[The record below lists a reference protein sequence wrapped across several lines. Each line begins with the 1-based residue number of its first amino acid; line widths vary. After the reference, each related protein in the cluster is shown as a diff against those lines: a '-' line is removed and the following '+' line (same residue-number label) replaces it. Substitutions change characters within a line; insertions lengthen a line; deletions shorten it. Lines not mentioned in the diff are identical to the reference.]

1 MMNIIVLSIKNIIKT
16 NFALSAIM
24 LSVLFC
30 QEYSNDSIDKKQK
43 SLNEIDSEIISLEKK
58 LKSEINNAAES
69 EQKIQFI
76 NDNIKKERVNISE
89 KRYEKEQ
96 KQKLLDNATLIL
108 DSLDLDLRN
117 IKDSKSDVEK
127 IINKLNISNKEID
140 YKIKVINDSI
150 KIVNQKISNTSN
162 DLDIVKQKTKRIVIE
177 TLAIKSPSEIEF
189 MLESENWDMF
199 IINSNLYESLIES
212 QKNSFDELIKKYEN
226 ISKQLIQDSLM
237 KQDLYLDKNNLIGK
251 LNDYKKQLKNFNT
264 YKSKLDILIDE
275 KKEFANLLKKEF
287 EQIGLD
293 LNDSKDKIL
302 SLEQDLEQLTK
313 KNNSSIETQEKIKSQ
328 IAIKQKARESIRTEI
343 LKLIENAKKYDGLDF
358 IKLKGQLP
366 WPIDGKIITKFGKH
380 TNPDTKVVINYD
392 LIEIQPNMSKEEK
405 IILLAKQINPSS
417 PNKAIVKQFQNM
429 TMNLKSGDRGYGVFG
444 PQTTKKWKQYNKM
457 QFLKEDDPVYAIYN
471 GIVESINFVNPIVGV
486 VIIINHGNDYF
497 SVYNGNI
504 EVSVMEGS
512 EIKTSQK
519 IGSIEKKNVLSFQL
533 WKNNT
538 PINPEKWFMKK

>member
-16 NFALSAIM
+16 NFALSTIM

-43 SLNEIDSEIISLEKK
+43 SLNEIDSEIISLENK

-457 QFLKEDDPVYAIYN
+457 QLLKEDEPVYAIYN

>member
-16 NFALSAIM
+16 NFALSAII

-108 DSLDLDLRN
+108 DSLDLDLKN

-162 DLDIVKQKTKRIVIE
+162 DLDIVKQKTKKIVIE
-177 TLAIKSPSEIEF
+177 TLTIKSPSEIEF
-189 MLESENWDMF
+189 MLASENWDMF

-212 QKNSFDELIKKYEN
+212 QKTSFDELIKKYEN

-275 KKEFANLLKKEF
+275 KKNFVDLLTKEYQ
-287 EQIGLD
+287 QIGLD

-358 IKLKGQLP
+358 TKLKGQLP

-417 PNKAIVKQFQNM
+417 PNEAIVKKFQNM

-457 QFLKEDDPVYAIYN
+457 QFLKEDEPVYAIYN

>member
-1 MMNIIVLSIKNIIKT
+1 MNIIVLSIKNIIKT

-43 SLNEIDSEIISLEKK
+43 SLNEIDSEIISLENK

-212 QKNSFDELIKKYEN
+212 QKNSFDELIRKYEN

-237 KQDLYLDKNNLIGK
+237 KQDLYLDKNNLIDK

-457 QFLKEDDPVYAIYN
+457 QLLKEDEPVYAIYN

>member
-24 LSVLFC
+24 LGVLFC

-108 DSLDLDLRN
+108 DSLDLDLKN
-117 IKDSKSDVEK
+117 IKDSKSDVKK

-162 DLDIVKQKTKRIVIE
+162 DLDIVKQKTKKIVIE
-177 TLAIKSPSEIEF
+177 TLTIKSPSEIEF
-189 MLESENWDMF
+189 MLASENWDMF

-212 QKNSFDELIKKYEN
+212 QKTSFDELIKKYEN

-275 KKEFANLLKKEF
+275 KKNFVDLLTKEYQ
-287 EQIGLD
+287 QIGLD

-358 IKLKGQLP
+358 TKLKGQLP

-417 PNKAIVKQFQNM
+417 PNEAIVKKFQNM

-457 QFLKEDDPVYAIYN
+457 QFLKEDEPVYAIYN

>member
-1 MMNIIVLSIKNIIKT
+1 MNIIVLSIKNIIKT

-237 KQDLYLDKNNLIGK
+237 KQDLYLDKNNLIDK

-302 SLEQDLEQLTK
+302 SLEQELEQLTK

-457 QFLKEDDPVYAIYN
+457 QLLKEDEPVYAIYN

>member
-108 DSLDLDLRN
+108 DSLDLDLKN

-162 DLDIVKQKTKRIVIE
+162 DLDIIKQKTKKIVIE
-177 TLAIKSPSEIEF
+177 TLTIKSPSEIEF
-189 MLESENWDMF
+189 MLASENWDMF

-275 KKEFANLLKKEF
+275 KKNFVDLLTKEYQ
-287 EQIGLD
+287 QIGLD

-302 SLEQDLEQLTK
+302 SLEQDLEQLIK
-313 KNNSSIETQEKIKSQ
+313 KNNSSIVTQEKIKSQ

-358 IKLKGQLP
+358 TKLKGQLP

-417 PNKAIVKQFQNM
+417 PNKAIVKKFQNM

-457 QFLKEDDPVYAIYN
+457 QFLKEDEPVYAIYN

>member
-24 LSVLFC
+24 LGVLFC

-108 DSLDLDLRN
+108 DSLDLDLKN

-162 DLDIVKQKTKRIVIE
+162 DLDIVKQKTKKLVIE
-177 TLAIKSPSEIEF
+177 TLTIKSPSEIEF
-189 MLESENWDMF
+189 MLASENWDMF

-212 QKNSFDELIKKYEN
+212 QKTSFDELIKKYEN

-275 KKEFANLLKKEF
+275 KKNFVDLLTKEYQ
-287 EQIGLD
+287 QIGLD

-358 IKLKGQLP
+358 TKLKGQLP

-417 PNKAIVKQFQNM
+417 PNEAIVKKFQNM

-457 QFLKEDDPVYAIYN
+457 QFLKEDEPVYAIYN

-538 PINPEKWFMKK
+538 PIDPEKWFMKK

>member
-16 NFALSAIM
+16 NFALSTIM

-43 SLNEIDSEIISLEKK
+43 SLNEIDSEIISLENK

-76 NDNIKKERVNISE
+76 NDNIKKELVNISE

-96 KQKLLDNATLIL
+96 KQKLLDNASLIL
-108 DSLDLDLRN
+108 DSLNLDLQN
-117 IKDSKSDVEK
+117 IKSSKLDVEK
-127 IINKLNISNKEID
+127 IINKLNITNKEID

-150 KIVNQKISNTSN
+150 KIVNKKISNTSN
-162 DLDIVKQKTKRIVIE
+162 NLNIVKQKTKKIVIE
-177 TLAIKSPSEIEF
+177 TLAIESPSEIEF
-189 MLESENWDMF
+189 MLASNNWDMF

-264 YKSKLDILIDE
+264 YKEELDLLIDE
-275 KKEFANLLKKEF
+275 KKQFANLLTKEYK
-287 EQIGLD
+287 QIGLD

-302 SLEQDLEQLTK
+302 SLEQDLEKLTK
-313 KNNSSIETQEKIKSQ
+313 KNNSSIEAQEKIKSQ

-358 IKLKGQLP
+358 TKLKGQLP

-417 PNKAIVKQFQNM
+417 PNKSIVKKFQSM

-457 QFLKEDDPVYAIYN
+457 QFLKEDEPVYAIYN
-471 GIVESINFVNPIVGV
+471 GIIESINFVNPIVGV

-519 IGSIEKKNVLSFQL
+519 IGSIEKKNILSFQL

>member
-16 NFALSAIM
+16 NFALSAII

-96 KQKLLDNATLIL
+96 KQKLLDNAILIL
-108 DSLDLDLRN
+108 DSLDLDLKN

-162 DLDIVKQKTKRIVIE
+162 DLDIVKQKTKKIVIE
-177 TLAIKSPSEIEF
+177 TLTIKSPSEIEF
-189 MLESENWDMF
+189 MLASENWDMF

-212 QKNSFDELIKKYEN
+212 QKTSFDELIKKYEN

-275 KKEFANLLKKEF
+275 KKNFVDLLTKEYQ
-287 EQIGLD
+287 QIGLD

-358 IKLKGQLP
+358 TKLKGQLP

-417 PNKAIVKQFQNM
+417 PNEAIVKKFQNM

-457 QFLKEDDPVYAIYN
+457 QFLKEDEPVYAIYN

>member
-1 MMNIIVLSIKNIIKT
+1 MNIIVLSIKNIIKT

-457 QFLKEDDPVYAIYN
+457 QLLKEDEPVYAIYN

>member
-1 MMNIIVLSIKNIIKT
+1 MMNTIVLSIKNIIKT

-24 LSVLFC
+24 LGVLFC

-108 DSLDLDLRN
+108 DSLDLDLKN

-162 DLDIVKQKTKRIVIE
+162 DLDIVKQKTKKIVIE
-177 TLAIKSPSEIEF
+177 TLTIKSPSEIEF
-189 MLESENWDMF
+189 MLASENWDMF

-212 QKNSFDELIKKYEN
+212 QKTSFDELIKKYEN

-275 KKEFANLLKKEF
+275 KKQFTNLLTKEF

-358 IKLKGQLP
+358 TKLKGQLP

-417 PNKAIVKQFQNM
+417 PNEAIVKKFQNM

-457 QFLKEDDPVYAIYN
+457 QFLKEDEPVYAIYN

>member
-1 MMNIIVLSIKNIIKT
+1 MNIIVLSIKNIIKT

-24 LSVLFC
+24 LGVLFC

-108 DSLDLDLRN
+108 DSLDLDLKN

-162 DLDIVKQKTKRIVIE
+162 DLDIVKQKTKKIVIE
-177 TLAIKSPSEIEF
+177 TLTIKSPSEIEF
-189 MLESENWDMF
+189 MLASENWDMF

-212 QKNSFDELIKKYEN
+212 QKTSFDELIKKYEN

-275 KKEFANLLKKEF
+275 KKNFVDLLTKEYQ
-287 EQIGLD
+287 QIGLD

-358 IKLKGQLP
+358 TKLKGQLP

-417 PNKAIVKQFQNM
+417 PNEAIVKKFQNM

-457 QFLKEDDPVYAIYN
+457 QFLKEDEPVYAIYN

>member
-1 MMNIIVLSIKNIIKT
+1 MNIIVLSIKNIIKT
-16 NFALSAIM
+16 NFALSTII
-24 LSVLFC
+24 LSVMIC

-58 LKSEINNAAES
+58 LKSEINNAVES
-69 EQKIQFI
+69 KQKIQFL
-76 NDNIKKERVNISE
+76 NDNIEKERINISE
-89 KRYEKEQ
+89 KRYAKEQ
-96 KQKLLDNATLIL
+96 KEKLLDNATFIL
-108 DSLDLDLRN
+108 DSLDLDLKN
-117 IKDSKSDVEK
+117 IQDSKLDVEK
-127 IINKLNISNKEID
+127 IINQLNISNKVID

-150 KIVNQKISNTSN
+150 KIVNKKISNTSN
-162 DLDIVKQKTKRIVIE
+162 NLDMVKQKTKKIVIE

-199 IINSNLYESLIES
+199 IINSNLYKSLIEG

-226 ISKQLIQDSLM
+226 ISKQLVQDSLI
-237 KQDLYLDKNNLIGK
+237 KEDLFIDKNNLNGK

-264 YKSKLDILIDE
+264 YKEKLDILINE
-275 KKEFANLLKKEF
+275 KKQFVNLLTKEYQ
-287 EQIGLD
+287 QIGLD

-328 IAIKQKARESIRTEI
+328 IVIKQKARESIRTEI

-358 IKLKGQLP
+358 TKLKGQLP
-366 WPIDGKIITKFGKH
+366 WPIDGKIITKFGTH

-392 LIEIQPNMSKEEK
+392 LIEIQPNMSNEEK

-417 PNKAIVKQFQNM
+417 PNKTIVKKFQNL

-457 QFLKEDDPVYAIYN
+457 ELLKEDEPVYAIYN
-471 GIVESINFVNPIVGV
+471 GIIESINFVNPIVGV

-538 PINPEKWFMKK
+538 PINPEKWFIKK

>member
-108 DSLDLDLRN
+108 DSLNLDLRN

-251 LNDYKKQLKNFNT
+251 LNDYKKQLNNFNT

-457 QFLKEDDPVYAIYN
+457 QLLKEDEPVYAIYN

>member
-16 NFALSAIM
+16 NFALSTIM

-43 SLNEIDSEIISLEKK
+43 SLNEIDSEIISLENK

-96 KQKLLDNATLIL
+96 KQKLLDNATFIL
-108 DSLDLDLRN
+108 DSLNLDLQN
-117 IKDSKSDVEK
+117 IKNSKLDVEN
-127 IINKLNISNKEID
+127 IINKLNINNKEID

-150 KIVNQKISNTSN
+150 KIVNKKISNTSN
-162 DLDIVKQKTKRIVIE
+162 NLNIVKQKTKKIVIE
-177 TLAIKSPSEIEF
+177 TLAIESPSEIEF
-189 MLESENWDMF
+189 MLASDNWDMF

-251 LNDYKKQLKNFNT
+251 LNDYKNQLKNFNT
-264 YKSKLDILIDE
+264 YKEELDLLINE
-275 KKEFANLLKKEF
+275 KKQFANLLTKEYK
-287 EQIGLD
+287 QIGLD

-302 SLEQDLEQLTK
+302 SLEQNLEKLTK
-313 KNNSSIETQEKIKSQ
+313 KNNSSIEAQEKIKSQ
-328 IAIKQKARESIRTEI
+328 IAIKQKARESIRNEI

-358 IKLKGQLP
+358 TKLKGQLP

-392 LIEIQPNMSKEEK
+392 LIEIQPNMSEEEK

-417 PNKAIVKQFQNM
+417 PNKSIVKKFQNM

-457 QFLKEDDPVYAIYN
+457 QFLKEDEPVFAIYN
-471 GIVESINFVNPIVGV
+471 GIIESINFVNPIVGV

-519 IGSIEKKNVLSFQL
+519 IGSIKKKNVLSFQL

>member
-16 NFALSAIM
+16 NFALSTII
-24 LSVLFC
+24 LSVMIC

-69 EQKIQFI
+69 KQKIQFI
-76 NDNIKKERVNISE
+76 NDNIEKERINISE
-89 KRYEKEQ
+89 KRYAKEQ
-96 KQKLLDNATLIL
+96 KEKLLDNATFIL
-108 DSLDLDLRN
+108 DSLDLDLKN
-117 IKDSKSDVEK
+117 IQDSKLDVEK
-127 IINKLNISNKEID
+127 IINQLNISNKVID

-150 KIVNQKISNTSN
+150 KIVNEKISNTSN
-162 DLDIVKQKTKRIVIE
+162 NLNMVKQKTKKIVIE

-199 IINSNLYESLIES
+199 IINSNLYKSLIEG

-226 ISKQLIQDSLM
+226 ISKQLVQDSLI
-237 KQDLYLDKNNLIGK
+237 KEDLFIDKNNLNGK

-264 YKSKLDILIDE
+264 YKEKLDILINE
-275 KKEFANLLKKEF
+275 KKQFVNLLTKEYQ
-287 EQIGLD
+287 QIGLD

-328 IAIKQKARESIRTEI
+328 IVIKQKARESIRTEI

-358 IKLKGQLP
+358 TKLKGQLP

-392 LIEIQPNMSKEEK
+392 LIEIQPNMSNEEK

-417 PNKAIVKQFQNM
+417 PNKTIVKKFQNL

-457 QFLKEDDPVYAIYN
+457 ELSKEDEPVYAIYN
-471 GIVESINFVNPIVGV
+471 GIIESINFVNPIVGV

-538 PINPEKWFMKK
+538 PINPEKWFIKK

>member
-16 NFALSAIM
+16 NFALSTIM

-43 SLNEIDSEIISLEKK
+43 SLNEIDSEIISLENK

-96 KQKLLDNATLIL
+96 KQKLLDNATFIL
-108 DSLDLDLRN
+108 DSLNLDLQN
-117 IKDSKSDVEK
+117 IKNSKLDVEN
-127 IINKLNISNKEID
+127 IINKLNINNKEID

-150 KIVNQKISNTSN
+150 KIVNKKISNTSN
-162 DLDIVKQKTKRIVIE
+162 NLNIVKQKTKKIVIE
-177 TLAIKSPSEIEF
+177 TLAIESPSEIEF
-189 MLESENWDMF
+189 MLASDNWDMF

-264 YKSKLDILIDE
+264 YKKELDLLIDE
-275 KKEFANLLKKEF
+275 KKQFANLLTKEYK
-287 EQIGLD
+287 QIGLD

-302 SLEQDLEQLTK
+302 SLEQNLEKLTK
-313 KNNSSIETQEKIKSQ
+313 KNNSSIEAQEKIKSQ

-343 LKLIENAKKYDGLDF
+343 LKLIENAEKYDGLDF
-358 IKLKGQLP
+358 TKLKGQLP

-392 LIEIQPNMSKEEK
+392 LIEIQPNMSEEEK

-417 PNKAIVKQFQNM
+417 PNKSIVKKFQNM

-457 QFLKEDDPVYAIYN
+457 QFLKEDEPVFAIYN
-471 GIVESINFVNPIVGV
+471 GIIESINFVNPIVGV

>member
-16 NFALSAIM
+16 NFALSTII
-24 LSVLFC
+24 LSVMIC

-69 EQKIQFI
+69 KQKIQFI
-76 NDNIKKERVNISE
+76 NDNIEKERINISE
-89 KRYEKEQ
+89 KRYAKEQ
-96 KQKLLDNATLIL
+96 KEKLLDNATFIL
-108 DSLDLDLRN
+108 DSLDLDLKN
-117 IKDSKSDVEK
+117 IQDSKLDVEK
-127 IINKLNISNKEID
+127 IINQLNISNKVID

-150 KIVNQKISNTSN
+150 KIVNKKISNTSN
-162 DLDIVKQKTKRIVIE
+162 NLDMVKQKTKKIVIE

-199 IINSNLYESLIES
+199 IINSNLYKSLIEG

-226 ISKQLIQDSLM
+226 ISKQLVQDSLI
-237 KQDLYLDKNNLIGK
+237 KEDLFIDKNNLNGK

-264 YKSKLDILIDE
+264 YKEKLDILINE
-275 KKEFANLLKKEF
+275 KKQFVNLLTKEYQ
-287 EQIGLD
+287 QIGLD

-328 IAIKQKARESIRTEI
+328 IVIKQKARESIRTEI

-358 IKLKGQLP
+358 TKLKGQLP

-392 LIEIQPNMSKEEK
+392 LIEIQPNMSNEEK

-417 PNKAIVKQFQNM
+417 PNKTIVKKFQNL

-457 QFLKEDDPVYAIYN
+457 ELLKEDEPVYAIYN
-471 GIVESINFVNPIVGV
+471 GIIESINFVNPIVGV

-538 PINPEKWFMKK
+538 PINPEKWFIKK

>member
-16 NFALSAIM
+16 NFALSTII
-24 LSVLFC
+24 LSVMIC
-30 QEYSNDSIDKKQK
+30 QEYSNDSINKKQK

-69 EQKIQFI
+69 KQKIQFI
-76 NDNIKKERVNISE
+76 NDNIEKERINISE
-89 KRYEKEQ
+89 KRYAKEQ
-96 KQKLLDNATLIL
+96 KEKLLDNATFIL
-108 DSLDLDLRN
+108 DSLDLDLKN
-117 IKDSKSDVEK
+117 IQDSKLDVEK
-127 IINKLNISNKEID
+127 IINQLNISNKVID

-150 KIVNQKISNTSN
+150 KIVNKKISNTSN
-162 DLDIVKQKTKRIVIE
+162 NLDMVKQKTKKIVIE

-199 IINSNLYESLIES
+199 IINSNLYKSLIEG

-226 ISKQLIQDSLM
+226 ISKQLVQDSLT
-237 KQDLYLDKNNLIGK
+237 KEDLFIDKNNLNGK

-264 YKSKLDILIDE
+264 YKEKLDILINE
-275 KKEFANLLKKEF
+275 KKQFVNLLTKEYQ
-287 EQIGLD
+287 QIGLD

-328 IAIKQKARESIRTEI
+328 IVIKQKARESIRTEI

-358 IKLKGQLP
+358 TKLKGQLP

-392 LIEIQPNMSKEEK
+392 LIEIQPNMSNEEK

-417 PNKAIVKQFQNM
+417 PNKTIVKKFQNL

-457 QFLKEDDPVYAIYN
+457 ELLKEDEPVYAIYN
-471 GIVESINFVNPIVGV
+471 GIIESINFVNPIVGV

-538 PINPEKWFMKK
+538 PINPEKWFIKK

>member
-1 MMNIIVLSIKNIIKT
+1 MNIIVLSIKNIIKT

-108 DSLDLDLRN
+108 DSLDLDLKN

-162 DLDIVKQKTKRIVIE
+162 DLDIIKQKTKKIVIE
-177 TLAIKSPSEIEF
+177 TLTIKSPSEIEF
-189 MLESENWDMF
+189 MLASENWDMF

-226 ISKQLIQDSLM
+226 ISKQLIQDSLI

-275 KKEFANLLKKEF
+275 KKNFVDLLTKEYQ
-287 EQIGLD
+287 QIGLD

-302 SLEQDLEQLTK
+302 SLEQDLEQLIK
-313 KNNSSIETQEKIKSQ
+313 KNNSSIVTQEKIKSQ

-358 IKLKGQLP
+358 TKLKGQLP

-417 PNKAIVKQFQNM
+417 PNKAIVKKFQNM

-457 QFLKEDDPVYAIYN
+457 QFLKEDEPVYAIYN

>member
-16 NFALSAIM
+16 NFALSTII
-24 LSVLFC
+24 LSVMIC

-69 EQKIQFI
+69 KQKIQFI
-76 NDNIKKERVNISE
+76 NDNIEKERINISE
-89 KRYEKEQ
+89 KRYAKEQ
-96 KQKLLDNATLIL
+96 KEKLLDNATFIL
-108 DSLDLDLRN
+108 DSLDLDLKN
-117 IKDSKSDVEK
+117 IQDSKLDVEK
-127 IINKLNISNKEID
+127 IINQLNISNKVID

-150 KIVNQKISNTSN
+150 KIVNEKISNTSN
-162 DLDIVKQKTKRIVIE
+162 NLNMVKQKTKKIVIE

-199 IINSNLYESLIES
+199 IINSNLYKSLIEG

-226 ISKQLIQDSLM
+226 ISKQLVQDSLI
-237 KQDLYLDKNNLIGK
+237 KEDLFIDKNNLNGK

-264 YKSKLDILIDE
+264 YKEKLDILINE
-275 KKEFANLLKKEF
+275 KKQFVNLLTKEYQ
-287 EQIGLD
+287 QIGLD

-328 IAIKQKARESIRTEI
+328 IVIKQKARESIRTEI

-358 IKLKGQLP
+358 TKLKGQLP

-392 LIEIQPNMSKEEK
+392 LIEIQPNMSNEEK

-417 PNKAIVKQFQNM
+417 PNKTIVKKFQNL

-457 QFLKEDDPVYAIYN
+457 ELLKEDEPVYAIYN
-471 GIVESINFVNPIVGV
+471 GIIESINFVNPIVGV

-538 PINPEKWFMKK
+538 PINPEKWFIKK

>member
-16 NFALSAIM
+16 NFALSTII
-24 LSVLFC
+24 LSVMIC

-69 EQKIQFI
+69 KQKIQFI
-76 NDNIKKERVNISE
+76 NDNIEKERINISE
-89 KRYEKEQ
+89 KRYAKEQ
-96 KQKLLDNATLIL
+96 KEKLLDNATFIL
-108 DSLDLDLRN
+108 DSLDLDLKN
-117 IKDSKSDVEK
+117 IQDSKLDVEK
-127 IINKLNISNKEID
+127 IINQLNISNKEID

-150 KIVNQKISNTSN
+150 KIVNKKISNTSN
-162 DLDIVKQKTKRIVIE
+162 NLDMVKQKTKKIVIE

-199 IINSNLYESLIES
+199 IINSNLYKSLIEG

-226 ISKQLIQDSLM
+226 ISKQLVQDSLI
-237 KQDLYLDKNNLIGK
+237 KEDLFIDKNNLNGK

-264 YKSKLDILIDE
+264 YKEKLDILINE
-275 KKEFANLLKKEF
+275 KKQFVNLLTKEYQ
-287 EQIGLD
+287 QIGLD

-328 IAIKQKARESIRTEI
+328 IVIKQKARESIRTEI

-358 IKLKGQLP
+358 TKLKGQLP

-392 LIEIQPNMSKEEK
+392 LIEIQPNMSNEEK

-417 PNKAIVKQFQNM
+417 PNKTIVKKFQNL

-457 QFLKEDDPVYAIYN
+457 ELLKEDEPVYAIYN
-471 GIVESINFVNPIVGV
+471 GIIESINFVNPIVGV

-538 PINPEKWFMKK
+538 PINPEKWFIKK

>member
-1 MMNIIVLSIKNIIKT
+1 MNIIVLSIKNIIKT

-58 LKSEINNAAES
+58 LKSEMNNAAES

-108 DSLDLDLRN
+108 DSLNLDLRN

-251 LNDYKKQLKNFNT
+251 LNDYKKQLNNFNT

-457 QFLKEDDPVYAIYN
+457 QLLKEDEPVYAIYN

>member
-24 LSVLFC
+24 LGVLFC

-108 DSLDLDLRN
+108 DSLDLDLKN

-162 DLDIVKQKTKRIVIE
+162 DLDIVKQKTKKIVIE
-177 TLAIKSPSEIEF
+177 TLTIKSPSEIEF
-189 MLESENWDMF
+189 MLASENWDMF

-212 QKNSFDELIKKYEN
+212 QKTSFDELIKKYEN

-275 KKEFANLLKKEF
+275 KKNFVDLLTKEYQ
-287 EQIGLD
+287 QIGLD

-358 IKLKGQLP
+358 TKLKGQLP

-417 PNKAIVKQFQNM
+417 PNEAIVKKFQNM

-457 QFLKEDDPVYAIYN
+457 QFLKEDEPVYAIYN

>member
-1 MMNIIVLSIKNIIKT
+1 MNIIVLSIKNIIKT
-16 NFALSAIM
+16 NFALSAII

-96 KQKLLDNATLIL
+96 KQKLLDNAILIL
-108 DSLDLDLRN
+108 DSLDLDLKN

-162 DLDIVKQKTKRIVIE
+162 DLDIVKQKTKKIVIE
-177 TLAIKSPSEIEF
+177 TLTIKSPSEIEF
-189 MLESENWDMF
+189 MLASENWDMF

-212 QKNSFDELIKKYEN
+212 QKTSFDELIKKYEN

-275 KKEFANLLKKEF
+275 KKNFVDLLTKEYQ
-287 EQIGLD
+287 QIGLD

-358 IKLKGQLP
+358 TKLKGQLP

-417 PNKAIVKQFQNM
+417 PNEAIVKKFQNM

-457 QFLKEDDPVYAIYN
+457 QFLKEDEPVYAIYN

>member
-1 MMNIIVLSIKNIIKT
+1 MNIIVLSIKNIIKT

-24 LSVLFC
+24 LGVLFC

-96 KQKLLDNATLIL
+96 KQKLLDNAILIL
-108 DSLDLDLRN
+108 DSLDLDLKN

-162 DLDIVKQKTKRIVIE
+162 DLDIVKQKTKKIVIE
-177 TLAIKSPSEIEF
+177 TLTIKSPSEIEF
-189 MLESENWDMF
+189 MLASENWDMF

-212 QKNSFDELIKKYEN
+212 QKTSFDELIKKYEN

-275 KKEFANLLKKEF
+275 KKNFVDLLTKEYQ
-287 EQIGLD
+287 QIGLD

-358 IKLKGQLP
+358 TKLKGQLP

-417 PNKAIVKQFQNM
+417 PNEAIVKKFQNM

-457 QFLKEDDPVYAIYN
+457 QFLKEDEPVYAIYN